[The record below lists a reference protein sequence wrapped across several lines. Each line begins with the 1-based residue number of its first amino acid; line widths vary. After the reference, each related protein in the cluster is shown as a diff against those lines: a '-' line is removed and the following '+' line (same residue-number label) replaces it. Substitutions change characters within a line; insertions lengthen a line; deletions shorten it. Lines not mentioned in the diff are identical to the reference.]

1 MDFYSDL
8 LALLEHLAADGR
20 ALFAGK
26 RFYFGCGGGTAS
38 RLQCDG
44 NTSGEHHVHDF
55 ESAGLEKSSA
65 KASFA
70 TTAKGAGFHVAVA
83 KVIEDGRSNIR
94 EILLISKPPRN
105 ASCKRQKVDV
115 ADA

>member
-1 MDFYSDL
+1 VEAAELLYDVILASEAVYKVDFYSDL

-26 RFYFGCGGGTAS
+26 RFYFGCGGGT
-38 RLQCDG
+38 
-44 NTSGEHHVHDF
+44 
-55 ESAGLEKSSA
+55 
-65 KASFA
+65 ASFA